1 MAKPDELSFFEFTS
15 IYSKLIQLSETW
27 SDLWAMLYYQQTSV
41 GKVINLMYSDV
52 CSYKG
57 VITGN
62 FHKANPPLYL
72 NAGALKIVKKRRIL
86 YPNDIYI
93 FQSHS
98 NRVKAIVKPVTVIAF
113 NQALRK
119 AAEHLP
125 YKNVS
130 SNSARRVKLY
140 DIEVG

>member
-1 MAKPDELSFFEFTS
+1 MAKPDELSFLEFIS
-15 IYSKLIQLSETW
+15 INSKLKQLSETW
-27 SDLWAMLYYQQTSV
+27 SDLWSMLFYQKTSV

-57 VITGN
+57 VITEN
-62 FHKANPPLYL
+62 FHKESHPLYL
-72 NAGALKIVKKRRIL
+72 NTSAFEIVKKRRVL

-140 DIEVG
+140 DSEAG

>member
-15 IYSKLIQLSETW
+15 INSKLKQLSDTW

-41 GKVINLMYSDV
+41 GKVINLMYSDI

-62 FHKANPPLYL
+62 FHKESPPLYL
-72 NAGALKIVKKRRIL
+72 NKSSLEIVKKRRVL
-86 YPNDIYI
+86 YPNDTYI

>member
-1 MAKPDELSFFEFTS
+1 MAKPDELSFLEFT
-15 IYSKLIQLSETW
+15 IINSKLKQLSETW
-27 SDLWAMLYYQQTSV
+27 SDLWVMLYYQQTSV
-41 GKVINLMYSDV
+41 GKIINLTYSDV
-52 CSYKG
+52 CSSKG
-57 VITGN
+57 VISGN
-62 FHKANPPLYL
+62 FHKEGPSLYL
-72 NAGALKIVKKRRIL
+72 NNSALQIVKKRRVL

-125 YKNVS
+125 CKHVS
-130 SNSARRVKLY
+130 SNSARRVRLY
-140 DIEVG
+140 DSEAG